1 MSQNIPS
8 QIYEAIKMEDRKEI
22 TLPLGVVQ
30 EIIKKGQ
37 PRKLK

>member
-8 QIYEAIKMEDRKEI
+8 QIYEAIKMEDMNDI

-30 EIIKKGQ
+30 EIKKRQ
-37 PRKLK
+37 PRKPK